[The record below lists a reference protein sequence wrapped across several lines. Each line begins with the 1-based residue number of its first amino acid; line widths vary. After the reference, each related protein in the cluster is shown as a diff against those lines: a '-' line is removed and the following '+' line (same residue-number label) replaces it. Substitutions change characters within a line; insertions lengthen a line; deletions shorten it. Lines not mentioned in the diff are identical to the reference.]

1 MLSFNDLVLFIKLY
15 FMNIVDKFLY
25 HVSESFNNPKADQI
39 VAEELKELE
48 SACTE
53 NVGELTFDSP
63 ELINHTFDNTSI
75 VDGLRAKGF

>member
-1 MLSFNDLVLFIKLY
+1 MLSFSDLVLFIKLY

-53 NVGELTFDSP
+53 QEVV
-63 ELINHTFDNTSI
+63 NHTLDNTSI